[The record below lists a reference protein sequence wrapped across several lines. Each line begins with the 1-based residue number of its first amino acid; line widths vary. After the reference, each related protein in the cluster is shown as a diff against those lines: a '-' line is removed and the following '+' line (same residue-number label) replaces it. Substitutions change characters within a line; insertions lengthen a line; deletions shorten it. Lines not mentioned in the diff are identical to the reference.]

1 MENLS
6 EYSVR
11 SKSELLTYATVAADY
26 LNLLNEQESNDVDEV
41 RQSWASMFNG
51 LVKLLNDPTI
61 DDFCAE
67 HAVDAFLH
75 VCNERIKNITES
87 EEPEYKSIV
96 TNAIIELEHGDLI
109 RKYSDL
115 LRDVPRLYPIY
126 FSDDPDCKYIP
137 EYECSRRGIRLLEEE
152 LGRLPEFD
160 KIAPSE
166 IVDIVCNTFEVD
178 KNHVLNDQYKKRLQM
193 AKIAVMYMYSEHTD
207 MSSEEIEAQLGDR
220 DCPSVSVAKIRVKKM
235 KSLVPEY
242 ADKMEVLESKL
253 SEILDK

>member
-1 MENLS
+1 MKKHNN
-6 EYSVR
+6 YSVR
-11 SKSELLTYATVAADY
+11 SKSELLAIATTVADY
-26 LNLLNEQESNDVDEV
+26 LDLLNEQESNRVDEV
-41 RQSWASMFNG
+41 RQSWTSLFRG
-51 LVKLLNDPTI
+51 LVKLLNNPAI

-67 HAVDAFLH
+67 HAVDAFIH
-75 VCNERIKNITES
+75 VCNERIRNINES
-87 EEPEYKSIV
+87 EKPEYKSVV
-96 TNAIIELEHGDLI
+96 TSAIIELEHGDMI
-109 RKYSDL
+109 KKYSDL
-115 LRDVPRLYPIY
+115 LRDSPRLYPIY
-126 FSDDPDCKYIP
+126 FSDEPDCKCIP
-137 EYECSRRGIRLLEEE
+137 EYKCSRRGIRLLEEE

-178 KNHVLNDQYKKRLQM
+178 KNHVLDDQYKKRLQM
-193 AKIAVMYMYSEHTD
+193 AKLAVIYMYLEHTD

-220 DCPSVSVAKIRVKKM
+220 DCPSVSAAKIRVKKM